1 VTGGTGE
8 ARTAPGAGPPA
19 VPAAP
24 SGGGARIFDRGYRR
38 YDGPRTGL
46 SGALRTLVLHSAQ
59 RALGLGRPARHKVL
73 PVAVAG
79 MAYVPAVV
87 FVGLAA
93 FLPGDLGE
101 DALPSYAEYY
111 GFVSAAI
118 MLFTAFVAPE
128 LLCTDRRTGMLGL
141 YLASPLDRR
150 TYLLGKAVAVLGI
163 LAIVTLGPPLLMLI
177 ALTLEGSGPGGVGDF
192 VVLLARIVAAGLA
205 VSLVQTSLSLAVAA
219 TTDRKAAATA
229 TIVGLLIGSGA
240 VTAALVEGGGLTQWV
255 FLGNLLS
262 LPLELVFRIH
272 GEVGDTDFAT
282 VPTWAIVAAQVAWVA
297 LATAWI
303 WDRYRRLVV
312 RR

>member
-1 VTGGTGE
+1 MTD
-8 ARTAPGAGPPA
+8 AAGD
-19 VPAAP
+19 
-24 SGGGARIFDRGYRR
+24 ARIFDRGYRR

-46 SGALRTLVLHSAQ
+46 AGAVRTLVVHSAQ

-73 PVAVAG
+73 PIGVAL
-79 MAYVPAVV
+79 MAYVPATV

-93 FLPGDLGE
+93 FLPGNLGDE
-101 DALPSYAEYY
+101 ALPSYAEYY

-118 MLFTAFVAPE
+118 MLFAAFVAPE

-150 TYLLGKAVAVLGI
+150 TYLLAKALAVLAI

-177 ALTLEGSGPGGVGDF
+177 ALTLEGSGPDGVDDF
-192 VVLLARIVAAGLA
+192 LVLLVRIVAAGLA
-205 VSLVQTSLSLAVAA
+205 VSLLQTAVSLAVSA

-229 TIVGLLIGSGA
+229 TIVGLLIGSTA
-240 VTAALVEGGGLTQWV
+240 VTSALVEGGGLTHWI
-255 FLGNLLS
+255 FLANLTV
-262 LPLELVFRIH
+262 LPFELVFRIH
-272 GEVGDTDFAT
+272 DDVGNLTPSQ
-282 VPTWAIVAAQVAWVA
+282 VPTWAMVAAYLAWLA
-297 LATAWI
+297 LAAAWI